1 MGSHQGHNL
10 LPPPLR
16 GSKPP
21 PFRSSRPLPS
31 GALDAP
37 SPPNLGVAPC
47 RCTHVGHLI
56 SAPPTPTAQWSPG
69 STLDEFYRPGQG
81 S

>member
-56 SAPPTPTAQWSPG
+56 SAPAPTAQWSPG